1 MEDLYLWGTAIIV
14 GLISLKLIPAK
25 KLSAA
30 NRRMRARFP
39 GLALAIMY
47 IIICALLF
55 VGAYFLCMSFEV
67 NAIVRNV
74 ILGVLLGLF
83 IGFVPIVD
91 KRNAEEDDET
101 KEDNKD
107 EKE

>member
-1 MEDLYLWGTAIIV
+1 MGTDVYLWGTAIVV

-25 KLSAA
+25 KLSSA

-39 GLALAIMY
+39 GMALAIMY
-47 IIICALLF
+47 IVICALFF
-55 VGAYFLCMSFEV
+55 VGTYFICLYF
-67 NAIVRNV
+67 NANEIVRNV

-91 KRNAEEDDET
+91 KRNSGEDDEGGK
-101 KEDNKD
+101 KE
-107 EKE
+107 

>member
-1 MEDLYLWGTAIIV
+1 MDDLYLWGTALVV
-14 GLISLKLIPAK
+14 GLVSLKLIPAK

-39 GLALAIMY
+39 GMAVALMY
-47 IIICALLF
+47 IIICILFF
-55 VGAYFLCMSFEV
+55 VGAYFLCMAF
-67 NAIVRNV
+67 NASAVVRNI

-91 KRNAEEDDET
+91 KRNSGEDEE
-101 KEDNKD
+101 KEDG
-107 EKE
+107 EKKE